1 MAIDHSRAEA
11 GSLAGEALDADEA
24 EFYRDLAAE
33 RCTDP
38 GAGWAWDYIGAALA
52 GRSQVEADFA
62 DGKNPY
68 ARSNP
73 DAPWVER
80 QLPLQASAWLATGRC
95 AAVGHEPIRHDFPE
109 TDAGR
114 ARVKRRESLLG
125 TKYRPPAEPEALAS

>member
-62 DGKNPY
+62 DGKNPL
-68 ARSNP
+68 RP
-73 DAPWVER
+73 VE
-80 QLPLQASAWLATGRC
+80 PGRT
-95 AAVGHEPIRHDFPE
+95 V
-109 TDAGR
+109 GR
-114 ARVKRRESLLG
+114 AAATAPSVSMVGDREVRRCG
-125 TKYRPPAEPEALAS
+125 PRADPPRLP